1 MRQYC
6 EKQEKE
12 IVEEEVEES
21 INKLTTFNLNTRK
34 ESEQEAKSALV
45 KTPFLPYS
53 RQHLIK
59 PMVCF
64 LSIVATVFICF
75 LCVSPNVPGVAVL
88 Y

>member
-1 MRQYC
+1 MQVTSKELVSRGKQGGIKVRQYC

-12 IVEEEVEES
+12 IVEEEEVEES

-53 RQHLIK
+53 QQHL
-59 PMVCF
+59 
-64 LSIVATVFICF
+64 
-75 LCVSPNVPGVAVL
+75 
-88 Y
+88 

>member
-1 MRQYC
+1 MRHYC

-45 KTPFLPYS
+45 RTLFVSCYWWS
-53 RQHLIK
+53 RSRVTFFSSFVIACSL
-59 PMVCF
+59 F
-64 LSIVATVFICF
+64 STT
-75 LCVSPNVPGVAVL
+75 VPGVAVL
-88 Y
+88 H

>member
-12 IVEEEVEES
+12 IVEEEEVEES

-53 RQHLIK
+53 RQPL
-59 PMVCF
+59 
-64 LSIVATVFICF
+64 
-75 LCVSPNVPGVAVL
+75 
-88 Y
+88 

>member
-21 INKLTTFNLNTRK
+21 ISKLTTFNLNTRK

-45 KTPFLPYS
+45 RTLFVSCYWWS
-53 RQHLIK
+53 RSRVTFFSSFVIACSL
-59 PMVCF
+59 F
-64 LSIVATVFICF
+64 STT
-75 LCVSPNVPGVAVL
+75 VPGVAVL
-88 Y
+88 H

>member
-12 IVEEEVEES
+12 IVEEEVQDS

-45 KTPFLPYS
+45 KETFA
-53 RQHLIK
+53 
-59 PMVCF
+59 F
-64 LSIVATVFICF
+64 
-75 LCVSPNVPGVAVL
+75 
-88 Y
+88 